1 MQSFV
6 EYVRTE
12 MLARFQQ
19 AAPGTSAAMVP
30 LRKPGVVVKPTVNGR
45 KA

>member
-1 MQSFV
+1 
-6 EYVRTE
+6 

-30 LRKPGVVVKPTVNGR
+30 LRKTGIVKPIVVAKNGGKR
-45 KA
+45 D

>member
-1 MQSFV
+1 
-6 EYVRTE
+6 
-12 MLARFQQ
+12 MLARYQQ

-30 LRKPGVVVKPTVNGR
+30 LRKPGVVVKPTIVGR